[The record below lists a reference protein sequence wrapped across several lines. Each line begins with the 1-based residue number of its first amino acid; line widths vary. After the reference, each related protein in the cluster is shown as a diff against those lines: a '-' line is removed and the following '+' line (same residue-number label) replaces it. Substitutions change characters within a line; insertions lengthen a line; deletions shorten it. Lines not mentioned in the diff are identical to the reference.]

1 MGTAFLRAIA
11 SPIYGGFIMFKKW
24 QQFTALLAYKNSG
37 NLGDFAI
44 LKSDLLGAKVAPEV
58 ADKMRSVEGYY
69 PPIDLEKLSQY
80 PPGFF
85 GREYADHM
93 KANNLQPLNV
103 SPELDDVAKRNVFAI
118 RYVVTHDIFHV
129 LLGFDTS
136 YAGEIGVLA
145 FAAAQNYSNSFKISL
160 WLAKLLYPLLA
171 PQQVKAIFANLQK
184 GRELGNQA
192 EFLLGYRFEDHWQE
206 PINEVRNDLGL
217 PQISPTSH
225 QDYVQI

>member
-1 MGTAFLRAIA
+1 MSTTGYAYAL
-11 SPIYGGFIMFKKW
+11 PEGEFIMTKKF
-24 QQFTALLAYKNSG
+24 QQLKALLAAKNSG

-80 PPGFF
+80 PQGSF

-103 SPELDDVAKRNVFAI
+103 SPELDDVAKRNVFAL

-145 FAAAQNYSNSFKISL
+145 FAAAQNYSHSFKISL

-171 PQQVKAIFANLQK
+171 PSQVKAIFANLQK
-184 GRELGNQA
+184 GRELGNKA
-192 EFLLGYRFEDHWQE
+192 EFLLGYRFEDHWEE
-206 PINEVRNDLGL
+206 PINDVRKHLGL
-217 PQISPTSH
+217 PQISPISH
-225 QDYVQI
+225 QDYVPV